1 MLFEFI
7 SFHCSDKAESVL
19 EEAQKEFDYCQKK
32 LNYEEAIVNQLRS
45 VRNGL
50 EMANKIHL
58 ANNLQQG
65 IPNS

>member
-32 LNYEEAIVNQLRS
+32 LNYEEQL
-45 VRNGL
+45 
-50 EMANKIHL
+50 
-58 ANNLQQG
+58 
-65 IPNS
+65 